1 MLKKVLVGLSVVA
14 AGAVAVVARR
24 PSEYRVSRSTTIA
37 ASPAV
42 LFPYV
47 DDLVKFNTWN
57 PWLKLDPTAH
67 VTYYGAP
74 AGQSASMA
82 WSGDKN
88 VGQGRMTITD
98 SQPNERIRIR
108 LDFVKPFASTAHAEF
123 LFMPQDGRTAV
134 TWSMWGES
142 SMMAKA
148 MGLVMDMDAMIGG
161 QFEKGLADLKGRVEA
176 TAKEGGR

>member
-1 MLKKVLVGLSVVA
+1 VVA
-14 AGAVAVVARR
+14 AGAVAIVARQ
-24 PSEYRVSRSTTIA
+24 PSGYRVARSATIA

-57 PWLKLDPTAH
+57 PWLKVDPTAQ

-82 WSGDKN
+82 WSGDRN
-88 VGQGRMTITD
+88 VGQGRMTIIE
-98 SQPNERIRIR
+98 SRPNDRIRLR

-123 LFMPQDGRTAV
+123 GFVPEDGHTVV
-134 TWSMWGES
+134 TWSMWGENS
-142 SMMAKA
+142 LMAKA
-148 MGLVMDMDAMIGG
+148 MALVMDMDAMIGG
-161 QFEKGLADLKGRVEA
+161 QFEKGLADLKGRIEA